1 MMLHPG
7 GATPV
12 TQTMD
17 TDLNQHV
24 KREYSVLESTAI
36 LDHMRKGMSV
46 PKLDP
51 TECVDMMVQV
61 LSDPRIHLRGAE
73 GYKKTG
79 ATVALDGSEDHL
91 IVREAG
97 EFFRELG
104 MRELIN
110 KEVSIVRTEARAGRL
125 RWAYNDIK
133 KLDTGV
139 SSTERNKRCSRG
151 PCR

>member
-12 TQTMD
+12 TQTPD

-24 KREYSVLESTAI
+24 KRDYSVLESTAI

-61 LSDPRIHLRGAE
+61 LSDPRMHLRAAE
-73 GYKKTG
+73 GYKKT
-79 ATVALDGSEDHL
+79 VQLLH
-91 IVREAG
+91 
-97 EFFRELG
+97 
-104 MRELIN
+104 
-110 KEVSIVRTEARAGRL
+110 
-125 RWAYNDIK
+125 
-133 KLDTGV
+133 
-139 SSTERNKRCSRG
+139 STDPKTI
-151 PCR
+151 